1 MGFFRHLW
9 ARAQISGVQA
19 AWSWPGRHV
28 AIFVLILWPWP
39 SLAEQSAFRFSLGGG
54 TWEYLEF
61 IQDANDR
68 EKLVVS
74 HNGGGGNAGFA
85 YDKHLFKFSILQ
97 FSAEARGDFT
107 VGVHDYFSETS
118 GSYDG
123 QRYDH
128 NSYELTVVA
137 NFPITASLGPIVV
150 PIVAIDAGIGYG
162 RRSYQEIGRG
172 NTTANSEGII
182 AGFYDRR
189 TWYEF
194 VPMTLRA
201 TVVPGGNLQSR
212 WRLVAEPTYH
222 KLLIGQQTS
231 HLEHVHGPSNTVT
244 FFNRQN
250 EGYGYRVELS
260 LYYQSTPQQEQATTN
275 SALFVRGIY
284 ESWRIPESEVA
295 SINVTKL
302 EDDEAPP
309 TPKNERYYE
318 PKNTSTRQ
326 AIQLGYELTW

>member
-1 MGFFRHLW
+1 MRFIRYLW
-9 ARAQISGVQA
+9 ARAQTSGAQA
-19 AWSWPGRHV
+19 AWLGRHV
-28 AIFVLILWPWP
+28 AIFVLILWPLP

-68 EKLVVS
+68 EKLLIS
-74 HNGGGGNAGFA
+74 HNGGGGNVGFA

-107 VGVHDYFSETS
+107 VGTHDYFSETS
-118 GSYDG
+118 GSFEG

-128 NSYELTVVA
+128 NSYELSVVA
-137 NFPITASLGPIVV
+137 NFSVAKSL
-150 PIVAIDAGIGYG
+150 AIDAGIGYG

-172 NTTANSEGII
+172 NTTENSEGTI

-189 TWYEF
+189 TWYQF

-201 TVVPGGNLQSR
+201 TVVPGGNPESR

-250 EGYGYRVELS
+250 EGYGSRVELS

-284 ESWRIPESEVA
+284 ESWKIPESEVA
-295 SINVTKL
+295 TIFVIRPG
-302 EDDEAPP
+302 DDETP
-309 TPKNERYYE
+309 TTTETERYYE